1 MRKTHP
7 KNSSFTLIE
16 LLIVIIIVGILAT
29 ISTVST
35 TSYISS
41 AQNIKI
47 LAEVSNMSRQLLMS
61 DTYPIGTFCIED
73 EERSEQLLLFLE
85 KERPPVHPL
94 YPKNFAP
101 GEIPHEETDNCFLYA
116 SNGTDYSIRVPALGG
131 KGYYIQEAKYPKVQD
146 IQKTCEPGWIPIG
159 NRCVMQYEAKAKVKN
174 GTDLIKCGSG
184 GCSLDD
190 HEAVSAPGG
199 TPWTYI
205 TQDDA
210 IKACQNIGAH
220 LMTNAE
226 WMAIARNIE
235 KVDEN
240 WHGEVLKRGKNGEYT
255 TGISYGGDGLETGK
269 GPEEENRY
277 KLSTFKLT
285 NGQEIY
291 HFSGNASEWVDDR
304 VDCPFYY
311 SCPELPGYKK
321 SMENPATP
329 QFEYHNFA
337 DIGDDDWGKYIT
349 RSIIGPLNK
358 NDTAE
363 TKGIGKIFTAPTVPS
378 DHRLTRGGSLNDH
391 EDAGIY
397 NFNLNNGDTEKQA
410 SIGFR
415 CVR

>member
-61 DTYPIGTFCIED
+61 DTYPVGTFCIED

-174 GTDLIKCGSG
+174 GTALIACDTTNNI
-184 GCSLDD
+184 CSPNT
-190 HEAVSAPGG
+190 HEAVSAPGVI
-199 TPWTYI
+199 PWTYI

-226 WMAIARNIE
+226 WMAIAMNIE

-240 WHGEVLKRGKNGEYT
+240 WHSGVLKQGKTGEDISY
-255 TGISYGGDGLETGK
+255 ISYGGAGLDTGN
-269 GPEEENRY
+269 PT
-277 KLSTFKLT
+277 LATLKLT

-291 HFSGNASEWVDDR
+291 HFSGNVAEWVDDR
-304 VDCPFYY
+304 VVCKSTRTCPG
-311 SCPELPGYKK
+311 LPGFNK
-321 SMENPATP
+321 SASFGDGDFGYYEFNSI
-329 QFEYHNFA
+329 N
-337 DIGDDDWGKYIT
+337 DDDWGKYVAM
-349 RSIIGPLNK
+349 SIIGSINK
-358 NDTAE
+358 TYTS
-363 TKGIGKIFTAPTVPS
+363 TKGIGKIFIADTVVGS
-378 DHRLTRGGSLNDH
+378 FNSYDHRLTRGGSLNDH
-391 EDAGIY
+391 ENAGIY
-397 NFNLNNGDTEKQA
+397 NFNLNNEDSKSDNFT
-410 SIGFR
+410 GFR

>member
-174 GTDLIKCGSG
+174 GTALIACDTTNNI
-184 GCSLDD
+184 CSPNT
-190 HEAVSAPGG
+190 HEAVSAPGVI
-199 TPWTYI
+199 PWTYI

-240 WHGEVLKRGKNGEYT
+240 WHSGVLKQGKTGEDISY
-255 TGISYGGDGLETGK
+255 ISYGGSGLDTGN
-269 GPEEENRY
+269 PT
-277 KLSTFKLT
+277 LATLKLT

-291 HFSGNASEWVDDR
+291 HFSGNVAEWVDDKI
-304 VDCPFYY
+304 DCISAYN
-311 SCPELPGYKK
+311 CPGLPG
-321 SMENPATP
+321 ATSLNP
-329 QFEYHNFA
+329 QFLPAYYDFNS
-337 DIGDDDWGKYIT
+337 DSINDDWGKYVT
-349 RSIIGPLNK
+349 MSIIGPIDK
-358 NDTAE
+358 NYTS
-363 TKGIGKIFTAPTVPS
+363 TKGIGKICFSPAS
-378 DHRLTRGGSLNDH
+378 MGSSLSHRLTRGGNLDDGEN
-391 EDAGIY
+391 AGIY
-397 NFNLNNGDTEKQA
+397 NFNLNNEDSKSDNFT
-410 SIGFR
+410 GFR